1 MSVTC
6 DEVPEYQRRG
16 RPGKMQ
22 IVPSKPLESQRDL
35 SLASTPG
42 VAEPVLAIEREPL
55 DAYEYTAR
63 GNLVVAI
70 SNSTAILHLGN
81 RNALAGHGW
90 PDAARSG

>member
-42 VAEPVLAIEREPL
+42 VPEPVLAIEREQL
-55 DAYEYTAR
+55 DAFQYPAR
-63 GNLVVAI
+63 VNLVAVI
-70 SNSTAILHLGN
+70 SNGTAILGLGG
-81 RNALAGHGW
+81 RGALAGRGW
-90 PDAARSG
+90 LDAARFD

>member
-1 MSVTC
+1 MKS
-6 DEVPEYQRRG
+6 
-16 RPGKMQ
+16 
-22 IVPSKPLESQRDL
+22 L
-35 SLASTPG
+35 SISAEGARARCKLCPASH
-42 VAEPVLAIEREPL
+42 LRAIEREPL